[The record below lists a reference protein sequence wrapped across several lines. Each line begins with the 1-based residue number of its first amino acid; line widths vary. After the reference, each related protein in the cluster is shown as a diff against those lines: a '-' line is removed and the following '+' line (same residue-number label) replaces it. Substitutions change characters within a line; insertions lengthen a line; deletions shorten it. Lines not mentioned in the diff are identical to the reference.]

1 MFAIVATE
9 EVLTISNVG
18 GGSAINLITYGLD
31 SDKRLNALKVT
42 HKQHHISLLLTLF
55 STGFVQVYT
64 LFVVFQMLGLWL
76 SHHIVIYKNDIREKA
91 LQMQFKAK
99 IKLRRG
105 MKYAFFIS
113 HHQGSGGDQCNT
125 LALEF
130 ERLVSSGV
138 SKRRSV
144 HFSFLTLTRFAFC
157 LKGFPVWYDQVRVF
171 AIKIT

>member
-1 MFAIVATE
+1 M
-9 EVLTISNVG
+9 
-18 GGSAINLITYGLD
+18 
-31 SDKRLNALKVT
+31 
-42 HKQHHISLLLTLF
+42 
-55 STGFVQVYT
+55 
-64 LFVVFQMLGLWL
+64 WL

-144 HFSFLTLTRFAFC
+144 QSLLIRFAFC
-157 LKGFPVWYDQVRVF
+157 PKGFPVWYDQVRRF
-171 AIKIT
+171 SPSAEHRH